1 MLHQTTLQSPAA
13 GWSRHLCLRLSDLK
27 QSASA
32 AAVIVLSLA
41 ALCGC
46 GYHTAGHA
54 NRLPE
59 NVRVL
64 AVPMFVNETQTY
76 GVEQLLTRDVVREFI
91 DRSHYR
97 VLNSSDSADA
107 TLKGTVLT
115 AQTAPLTYD
124 PQTGRISS
132 SLVTVTMK
140 VSLVDRSGHVLF
152 ENPNYVFR
160 EQYQVSANA
169 TSFFSEMTPALER
182 MGRDFAHTLV
192 SDILEGF

>member
-1 MLHQTTLQSPAA
+1 MRHCASWQTRAL
-13 GWSRHLCLRLSDLK
+13 LCLRRSHRK
-27 QSASA
+27 QMALA
-32 AAVIVLSLA
+32 AAVIALSFA

-59 NVRVL
+59 TVRVL
-64 AVPMFVNETQTY
+64 AVPMFQNQTQTY

-97 VLNSSDSADA
+97 VLDTPGDSADA

-140 VSLVDRSGHVLF
+140 VSLVDRSGQVLF
-152 ENPNYVFR
+152 DNPNYVFR

-169 TSFFSEMTPALER
+169 NSFFSEMTPALER
-182 MGRDFAHTLV
+182 MGHDFARILV